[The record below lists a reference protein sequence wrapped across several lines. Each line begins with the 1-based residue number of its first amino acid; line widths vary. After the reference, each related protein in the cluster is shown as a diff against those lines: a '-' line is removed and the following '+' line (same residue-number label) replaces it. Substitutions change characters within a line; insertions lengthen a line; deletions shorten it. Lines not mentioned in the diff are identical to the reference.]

1 MIKNPKLLTKSFLR
15 SFTILGGIGLV
26 IHIIIYL
33 TFPFYYIQLEG
44 EKFNESATIFTKYL
58 ETKKAD
64 ELPSL
69 LESYSKSLR
78 ISAHLKDDIRD
89 KRLSLVHDLEIKE
102 GNLANYIV
110 TIDRPITTAD
120 GKNVT
125 VQFIQGVD
133 IYKEATRIMLLYLP
147 YTFLATI
154 VFAFIFSYFY
164 TKRLLEPLFYISK
177 VTSKMQELDDGI
189 RFDETRKDEVGEV
202 GKQINDVY
210 ENLLTVID
218 ESERR
223 NERILKL
230 QKQKVSFIRGASHE
244 LKTPLATLR
253 IILENMQHNVG
264 DYKDHPKYIA
274 KSIDKIDQMSHLLE
288 EVLES
293 SKFQEWTECS
303 ETLTVNTILTDV
315 LSRYQ
320 ELILSRGIKIDNQL
334 TDSTSVVMSL
344 KALDKVLTNVISNA
358 IKYLD
363 ENGHV
368 IISEKDGYLSIK
380 NTCDPLGKEELEH
393 LFDIFYHAQ
402 IVTDKVEGSGL
413 GLYIVNN
420 ILESHR
426 MSYTFLPY
434 EHGME
439 FKIRLTPDHLIEEE

>member
-1 MIKNPKLLTKSFLR
+1 M
-15 SFTILGGIGLV
+15 
-26 IHIIIYL
+26 
-33 TFPFYYIQLEG
+33 
-44 EKFNESATIFTKYL
+44 
-58 ETKKAD
+58 
-64 ELPSL
+64 

-177 VTSKMQELDDGI
+177 VTSKMQELDDDI

-274 KSIDKIDQMSHLLE
+274 KSIDKIDQMGHLLE

-303 ETLTVNTILTDV
+303 ETLTVNTIL
-315 LSRYQ
+315 
-320 ELILSRGIKIDNQL
+320 RGIEIENQL
-334 TDSTSVVMSL
+334 TDSTRVVMSF
-344 KALDKVLTNVISNA
+344 KALDKVLTNLISNA
-358 IKYLD
+358 IKYSD
-363 ENGHV
+363 ENGRV
-368 IISEKDGYLSIK
+368 IISEQDGYLSIR
-380 NTCDPLGKEELEH
+380 NTCNPLSEEELEH
-393 LFDIFYHAQ
+393 LFDIFYHSQ
-402 IVTDKVEGSGL
+402 IVTDKVGGSGL